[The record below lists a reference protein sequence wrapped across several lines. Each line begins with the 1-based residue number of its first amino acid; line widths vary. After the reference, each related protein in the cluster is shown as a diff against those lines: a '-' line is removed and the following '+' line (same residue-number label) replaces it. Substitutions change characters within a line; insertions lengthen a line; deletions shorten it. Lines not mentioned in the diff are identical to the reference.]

1 MDAFLH
7 ATLLV
12 AIAEIGDKTQLL
24 ALILAARFRKP
35 VAIILGILGATIAN
49 HLLAAFGGTLIVH
62 LGFKQ
67 YMPLALAI
75 SFIALGLW
83 ILVPDKADEEEDSP
97 KKDRG
102 AFLTTLIT
110 FFLAEMGDK
119 TQFATAALAAEYNT
133 IIPVVAGSTLGL
145 MIADVPAIFFGDK
158 VMKLVPL
165 KWVRITASV
174 LFVGFGAWALYK
186 YFA

>member
-12 AIAEIGDKTQLL
+12 AISEIGDKTQLL
-24 ALILAARFRKP
+24 ALILAARYRKSVP
-35 VAIILGILGATIAN
+35 IILGILVATLAN
-49 HLLAAFGGTLIVH
+49 HALAAFGGTLIVH
-62 LGFKQ
+62 FGFKQ
-67 YMPLALAI
+67 YMPLVIAI

-83 ILVPDKADEEEDSP
+83 ILIPDKADEENDAP

-102 AFLTTLIT
+102 AFITTVIA

-119 TQFATAALAAEYNT
+119 TQFATMALAAEYNA
-133 IIPVVAGSTLGL
+133 IVPVVAGSTLGL

-174 LFVGFGAWALYK
+174 LFVGFGAWELYR
-186 YFA
+186 YLA

>member
-7 ATLLV
+7 STLLV
-12 AIAEIGDKTQLL
+12 AISEIGDKTQLL
-24 ALILAARFRKP
+24 ALILAARYRKSIP
-35 VAIILGILGATIAN
+35 IVFGILFATIAN
-49 HLLAAFGGTLIVH
+49 HLLAAFGGTLLVH
-62 LGFKQ
+62 IGFKQ
-67 YMPLALAI
+67 YMPLVLAI
-75 SFIALGLW
+75 TFIALGLW
-83 ILVPDKADEEEDSP
+83 ILVPDQADDEDAP

-102 AFLTTLIT
+102 AFLTTLVA

-133 IIPVVAGSTLGL
+133 IIPVVSGSTLGL
-145 MIADVPAIFFGDK
+145 MIADVPAIFFGDR
-158 VMKLVPL
+158 VMKFVPL

-174 LFVGFGAWALYK
+174 LFVGFGLWALYK